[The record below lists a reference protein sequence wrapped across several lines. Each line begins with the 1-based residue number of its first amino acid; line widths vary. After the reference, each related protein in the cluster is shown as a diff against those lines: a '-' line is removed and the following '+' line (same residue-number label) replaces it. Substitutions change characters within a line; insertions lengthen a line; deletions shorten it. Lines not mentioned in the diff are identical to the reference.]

1 MRLFTFFSLLAAT
14 LSAIAT
20 PVTTDTDDP
29 LRFVDVF
36 IGSATVGH
44 TTPAAAFPFGMVQPG
59 PQTGNFNWKY
69 TCGYTFTDN
78 SILGFTQDKLSG
90 TGCSDLNDLLMMP
103 FCGPDA
109 RAPYSSSFSKD
120 TEVAHPGYYGVTLRQ
135 NRVKVAMTCSQRVAL
150 HRYQFLDDNP
160 GVYIDYQTGQSF
172 TEGSLR
178 GRIKEYEIMQ
188 INDST
193 ILGYETIQ
201 MWVTRRLYFAIRF
214 SNPIVSADTLP
225 QITGIAPRIA
235 YHFNLRK
242 GDTLLAK
249 VSLSS
254 VGAMNA
260 LANIDH
266 EMPHWD
272 FDAVLSQNRATW
284 AQLLGAITVEGSDEQ
299 KTNFYTS
306 LYHLF
311 FQPNNICDADGRF
324 RGPTDKVDF
333 SAGKRYYSTLSLW
346 DTFRAAQPLLSIL
359 NPDVVSGIVN
369 TMLTHSEA
377 MGFLPI
383 WTVWGQEN
391 YCMIGNHAVP
401 VIVDACLRGFPG
413 IDHERAFRE
422 IKKSLTTSHR
432 GSNWEAYDKHGY
444 FPFDVITTE
453 SVSKTLECGYDDYC
467 AALLAHKLGKT
478 DDEKFFL
485 RRSQYFRNLFDPE
498 SGLMRGKDSS
508 GNWRTPFSSL
518 ALSHSEKTGGD
529 YTEGNAWQYSWHV
542 LQDVPGLIR
551 LMGGNSKFTARL
563 DSLFFLNAAAAE
575 TGTLSD
581 VTGLIGQYAHGN
593 EPSHHV
599 AYLYAIAGQ
608 PRRTA
613 ELVREVF
620 DRFYHP
626 TPDGLCG
633 NDDCGQMSAWY
644 IFSALGFYPVN
655 PVAGEYVLGAPQI
668 PKATIH
674 LPNGRQFTMIAHGL
688 SDTNKYVKHVTL
700 NGKRLR
706 RAHITYS
713 DIIAGGTLE
722 FTMCE

>member
-1 MRLFTFFSLLAAT
+1 MRLISLLTLVITAFLASAAKE
-14 LSAIAT
+14 
-20 PVTTDTDDP
+20 TTQSTNLD
-29 LRFVDVF
+29 FVNVF
-36 IGSATVGH
+36 VGSSYVGH
-44 TTPAAAFPFGMVQPG
+44 TTPAAAYPLGMVQPG
-59 PQTGNFNWKY
+59 PHTGNCNWKY
-69 TCGYTFTDN
+69 TCGYNYDDN
-78 SILGFTQDKLSG
+78 TILGFTQNKLSG
-90 TGCSDLNDLLMMP
+90 TGCSDLNDLLIMP
-103 FCGPDA
+103 FCGSDA
-109 RAPYSSSFSKD
+109 RDPYSSSFSKD
-120 TEVAHPGYYGVTLRQ
+120 SEVAAPGYYGVTLTQ
-135 NRVKVAMTCSQRVAL
+135 NRVKADMTCSQRVAL
-150 HRYQFLDDNP
+150 HRYRFLDNNAA
-160 GVYIDYQTGQSF
+160 VYIDYQTGQSF

-178 GRIKEYEIMQ
+178 TRVKEYNITQ

-214 SNPIVSADTLP
+214 SSPIVSADTLL
-225 QITGIAPRIA
+225 QTTGIAPRIV
-235 YHFNLRK
+235 YRFGLSK
-242 GDTLLAK
+242 GQTLLTK

-254 VGAMNA
+254 VSELSA
-260 LANIDH
+260 LANIDA
-266 EMPHWD
+266 EMPHWN
-272 FDAVLSQNRATW
+272 FDAVLAANREQW
-284 AQLLGAITVEGSDEQ
+284 AQLLDIISIDGTNEQ
-299 KTNFYTS
+299 KANFYTS

-324 RGPTDKVDF
+324 RGPTDQVAF
-333 SAGKRYYSTLSLW
+333 SATGKHYSTLSIW
-346 DTFRAAQPLLSIL
+346 DTFRAAQPLLTL
-359 NPDVVSGIVN
+359 LRPDAVSDIVN
-369 TMLTHSEA
+369 SMLTHSQA

-401 VIVDACLRGFPG
+401 IIVEACLRNLPG

-422 IKKSLTTSHR
+422 IKKTLTNSHR

-444 FPFDVITTE
+444 FPFDIITTE

-485 RRSQYFRNLFDPE
+485 SRSRYFRNLFDP
-498 SGLMRGKDSS
+498 STGLMRGRDSS
-508 GNWRTPFSSL
+508 GNWRSPFTPLS
-518 ALSHSEKTGGD
+518 LSHSEKIGGD
-529 YTEGNAWQYSWHV
+529 YTEGNSWQYSWHV
-542 LQDVPGLIR
+542 LQDIPALIR
-551 LMGGNSKFTARL
+551 LMGGNKRFTAKL
-563 DSLFFLNAAAAE
+563 DSLFSLQADASQ

-599 AYLYAIAGQ
+599 IYLFAMAGK

-613 ELVREVF
+613 ELIREVF

-626 TPDGLCG
+626 RPDGLCG

-655 PVAGEYVLGAPQI
+655 PAAGEYVLGAPQI

-722 FTMCE
+722 FTMCD